1 VAETLQLLAIFQLT
15 SCLCDHAIFEP
26 SQLGLGSPEC
36 SKLCSLNM
44 QPSSQAQLKISK
56 HSASEGT
63 EKIPQLNHKHS
74 GFRCHKRHHKRDRGL
89 DPVSNHVLLQ
99 MGQTI
104 TSFLLSAL
112 GPTSAI
118 RNAMSRLLSKMPA
131 KIVTFPA
138 SGRPCRALETI
149 KISNN

>member
-1 VAETLQLLAIFQLT
+1 
-15 SCLCDHAIFEP
+15 
-26 SQLGLGSPEC
+26 
-36 SKLCSLNM
+36 M

-56 HSASEGT
+56 HSTSEGA
-63 EKIPQLNHKHS
+63 EKIPQL
-74 GFRCHKRHHKRDRGL
+74 HHNGEGGL
-89 DPVSNHVLLQ
+89 DSVSNHVLLQ
-99 MGQTI
+99 MSQTI

-131 KIVTFPA
+131 KIVTFPT